1 MFAVLTSSFTFAS
14 PALISL
20 PQRWYLFTL
29 SGYLVT
35 GCRSVL
41 GVSLVLSELDGGRPA
56 WHSRSACRGS
66 GIEMFPERVDAQYG
80 DARALCSVC
89 PVIEPCRVESDRF
102 EVRDDEVFG
111 MRAGETPDERTVRRS
126 ARRSAVA

>member
-1 MFAVLTSSFTFAS
+1 MTVNY
-14 PALISL
+14 SL
-20 PQRWYLFTL
+20 
-29 SGYLVT
+29 
-35 GCRSVL
+35 CCSVL

-66 GIEMFPERVDAQYG
+66 GVEMFPERGGAQYG
-80 DARALCSVC
+80 NARALCSVC
-89 PVIEPCRVESDRF
+89 PVIEPCRVEGDRV

-111 MRAGETPDERTVRRS
+111 MRAGETPDERRVRRS